1 MGKSSEVPT
10 PFSRFGVNLRASQT
24 FPEEPPLL
32 QGDSNYIP
40 KSFQTGI
47 RQRERSIVSY
57 MTYVKR
63 RQGGETQ
70 IHITRHERA
79 TAEQRRTAGEPR
91 AGAGGSVQSV
101 RSCTGLSIV
110 TCSQPRDYCL
120 FHVHG
125 I

>member
-10 PFSRFGVNLRASQT
+10 PFSRFGINLRASQT

-40 KSFQTGI
+40 K
-47 RQRERSIVSY
+47 
-57 MTYVKR
+57 R

-70 IHITRHERA
+70 IHVTRHERA

-91 AGAGGSVQSV
+91 GGAGGSVQSV